1 MELQDIA
8 GDWRLV
14 GLILALEFIFSGLV
28 ASWTRWAFNAKLQH
42 QTIWHV
48 VVGVAGVVVIS
59 GLRIGLENSG
69 FLLACF
75 STAFIPMA
83 IEYFGRLKREE
94 EEAQRVREESIDVDA
109 GADREE

>member
-1 MELQDIA
+1 MAIGWQ
-8 GDWRLV
+8 LV
-14 GLILALEFIFSGLV
+14 GLVLALELIFAGLV
-28 ASWTRWAFNAKLQH
+28 AIWTRWAAEARIQG

-59 GLRIGLENSG
+59 GLRIGLEDVG

-75 STAFIPMA
+75 SLAFIPMA

-94 EEAQRVREESIDVDA
+94 EEAQRVREESIHVDA
-109 GADREE
+109 GADRKE